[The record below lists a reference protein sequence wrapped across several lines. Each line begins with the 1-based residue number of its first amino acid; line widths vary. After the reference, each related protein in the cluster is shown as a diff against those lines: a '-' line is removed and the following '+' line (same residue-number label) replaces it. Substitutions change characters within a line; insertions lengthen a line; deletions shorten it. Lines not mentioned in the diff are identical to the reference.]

1 MGEDEAIRQELADV
15 INAFGL
21 ASQAVAR
28 PMSGSRCPVRRRRG
42 LHRP

>member
-15 INAFGL
+15 ITPSGWRARR
-21 ASQAVAR
+21 SAR
-28 PMSGSRCPVRRRRG
+28 PMSGSRCRFAVGVG